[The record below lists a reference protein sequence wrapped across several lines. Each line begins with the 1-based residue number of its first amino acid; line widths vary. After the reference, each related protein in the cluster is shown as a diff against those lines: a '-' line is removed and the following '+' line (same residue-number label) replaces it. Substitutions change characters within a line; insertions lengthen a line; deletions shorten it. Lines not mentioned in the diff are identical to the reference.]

1 MTRSTHDPVRLGII
15 GLGTQGGTYA
25 RFVADGRVP
34 GMTVGAVADT
44 DPAKAERAAAEFG
57 DVPFFTD
64 HLAMMDSGTV
74 DAVITCVPHYLHPQM
89 GVEAIERGIHVLVE
103 KPAGVHALQVRRL
116 NAVAAAHPDV
126 TFGVMFNQP
135 EQPALPPP
143 QGDRRGGGDRPD
155 HPLELDHHDVVASA
169 GVLRAERLARH
180 LGRGGRRRA
189 GEPGPPPARPVA
201 VDLRRAAVGV
211 REGLLRVAA

>member
-1 MTRSTHDPVRLGII
+1 MTSSTHDPVRLGII

-116 NAVAAAHPDV
+116 NAVAAAHPDARRV
-126 TFGVMFNQP
+126 AGTSSPVATTSSAMP
-135 EQPALPPP
+135 DPTVV
-143 QGDRRGGGDRPD
+143 RRGGRP
-155 HPLELDHHDVVASA
+155 S
-169 GVLRAERLARH
+169 GTIRS
-180 LGRGGRRRA
+180 
-189 GEPGPPPARPVA
+189 
-201 VDLRRAAVGV
+201 
-211 REGLLRVAA
+211 